1 MDITTCDQL
10 SFLLLDSLFLFLYEI
25 KLKVKTGKNKNIFSC
40 LSTERQS
47 YEGRSSQSLPQTL
60 VTIRQ
65 FHCRGLHIEIT
76 GLPTRGT

>member
-10 SFLLLDSLFLFLYEI
+10 PFLLLDFLFLFLYQI
-25 KLKVKTGKNKNIFSC
+25 KLKVKIGKNRNILSC
-40 LSTERQS
+40 LSTGRQL
-47 YEGRSSQSLPQTL
+47 YEGRSSQSLPQIP

-76 GLPTRGT
+76 G